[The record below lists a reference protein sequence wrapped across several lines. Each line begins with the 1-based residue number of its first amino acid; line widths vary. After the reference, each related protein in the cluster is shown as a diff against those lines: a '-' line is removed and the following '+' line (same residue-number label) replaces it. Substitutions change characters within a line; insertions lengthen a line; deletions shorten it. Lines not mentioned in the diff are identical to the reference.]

1 MSPMANDVN
10 RLIDMLY
17 ERIEDAKSP
26 ALKPNMSMVD
36 RDEMLDLLDE
46 LRAQLPVEIKRAQE
60 LLAAR
65 EKFVDEAKRDVDRM
79 MRQAELDAKT
89 KVSDSEVLYAAKEKA
104 RQMVA
109 RAEERC
115 RQLYQV
121 TNEYAEDALARTEEA
136 VQMALDEVKQQ
147 RVRFR
152 SASAAKMQEQRD
164 KSGRKDG
171 CGPGGGRR
179 KNLPRSTV
187 ILKICE
193 KRQRIWRNFLKNS
206 RFCGKMKKAPPAQ
219 DVVRHGAF
227 FILRKLVEEMSNIC
241 FKMAILAE
249 KCQKNGPFLAVFV
262 QKKACNPLGFSL
274 ILRSCGGEKWVKVET
289 KCQRDPIHDPKNAG
303 KGGINRGQAVG
314 KVQQQHR
321 LQGPSGHPLFHAGGT
336 GRHVLHYHRR
346 GALPEHLSSGQVG
359 PDVRGDG

>member
-1 MSPMANDVN
+1 MANDVN

-36 RDEMLDLLDE
+36 RDELLDLLDE
-46 LRAQLPVEIKRAQE
+46 LPVEIKRAQE
-60 LLAAR
+60 LLSAR
-65 EKFVDEAKRDVDRM
+65 DKFVEDAKRDVDRM

-164 KSGRKDG
+164 KLDGRTPPQEDSG
-171 CGPGGGRR
+171 
-179 KNLPRSTV
+179 
-187 ILKICE
+187 
-193 KRQRIWRNFLKNS
+193 
-206 RFCGKMKKAPPAQ
+206 
-219 DVVRHGAF
+219 
-227 FILRKLVEEMSNIC
+227 EE
-241 FKMAILAE
+241 
-249 KCQKNGPFLAVFV
+249 
-262 QKKACNPLGFSL
+262 
-274 ILRSCGGEKWVKVET
+274 
-289 KCQRDPIHDPKNAG
+289 
-303 KGGINRGQAVG
+303 
-314 KVQQQHR
+314 
-321 LQGPSGHPLFHAGGT
+321 
-336 GRHVLHYHRR
+336 
-346 GALPEHLSSGQVG
+346 
-359 PDVRGDG
+359 